1 MAAIRVI
8 PPCFAMGQAAGTA
21 AAMAVKN
28 GVSPKK
34 IDSNELVSTLKA
46 DGVYLP

>member
-1 MAAIRVI
+1 MAAIRVM

-21 AAMAVKN
+21 AAMAVKE
-28 GVSPKK
+28 GLGPKQINSDK
-34 IDSNELVSTLKA
+34 LIATLKE